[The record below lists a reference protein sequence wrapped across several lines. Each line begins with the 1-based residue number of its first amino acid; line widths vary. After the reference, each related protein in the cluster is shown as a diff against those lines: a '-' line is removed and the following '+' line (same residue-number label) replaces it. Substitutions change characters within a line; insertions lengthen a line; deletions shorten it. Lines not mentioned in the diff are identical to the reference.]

1 MVLDDSYIYSNVKR
15 IIECSDKIEKLSSR
29 IDFLTSVGEHEF
41 SPKDSNEIIYVLSQL
56 GYVSEQLGSDVSALM
71 DMLGD

>member
-1 MVLDDSYIYSNVKR
+1 MSLTYQNPTTFIQSNVKR
-15 IIECSDKIEKLSSR
+15 IIECSDKINTLA
-29 IDFLTSVGEHEF
+29 TSVDCLISTGEND
-41 SPKDSNEIIYVLSQL
+41 KAVDTLSQL